1 MYMTKLTRGLE
12 EYLEV
17 LYKLKLK
24 GKKVFRIGEIAKMTN
39 VSMASVNSAIRRLH
53 ELGMVKYEKY
63 GYVELTEAGEKYA
76 RKMYESEILIFKFLH
91 EILGVSK
98 DVALEDACKIEHD
111 LSNETLKKLEKFIR
125 KMLGESK

>member
-1 MYMTKLTRGLE
+1 MIKLTRGLE

-24 GKKVFRIGEIAKMTN
+24 GKKVFRISEIAKMIN
-39 VSMASVNSAIRRLH
+39 VSMASVNSAIKRLH

-63 GYVELTEAGEKYA
+63 GYIELTESGEKYA
-76 RKMYESEILIFKFLH
+76 KKMYESEILIFKFLH

-98 DVALEDACKIEHD
+98 NVALEDACKIEHD
-111 LSNETLKKLEKFIR
+111 LSNETLEKLEKFIR
-125 KMLGESK
+125 KILGDDK